1 MNSDS
6 LQKKQIE
13 DFQSLRK
20 EELAQAQILIAESDN
35 ELLLLFRAYLSSL
48 GMRSETAG
56 NGD

>member
-20 EELAQAQILIAESDN
+20 KELAQAQILIAESDN
-35 ELLLLFRAYLSSL
+35 EFLLLFRTHLSSM
-48 GMRSETAG
+48 G
-56 NGD
+56 